1 MCVGSTEI
9 NALKHFA
16 EDYVGSIQLG
26 IIGTLLIEVC
36 A

>member
-1 MCVGSTEI
+1 MCVGSIEM

-16 EDYVGSIQLG
+16 EDYVDSIQLG
-26 IIGTLLIEVC
+26 IIGTLLIEIC